1 MAADPND
8 TQYELIAKALA
19 DGRVI
24 PFLGA
29 GASLCARPPGA
40 AYKRGQFLPSG
51 SELSEHLARQFAYP
65 ADESKDLL
73 RVSQYA
79 YVMMGSGPLYQELHD
94 VLNADYP
101 VTPLHGFLARVPAI
115 LRAKGYRP
123 GNLFI
128 ITTNY
133 DDLMERAFAAVS
145 EPHDL
150 VCYVADGENRGK
162 FVHTPPDGPP
172 QVIEKPNEYAALSLD
187 RRSVI
192 LKIHGAVN
200 RVNPE
205 ADSFVITEDHY
216 IDYLTRTD
224 IASLI
229 PVTLTAKLR
238 KSHFL
243 FLGYSLADWNMRVIL
258 KRIWGNQQLTYKS
271 WAIQRDPRALDREF
285 WKSRNVEILDLDLGR
300 FVSTVDARLQQHP
313 AREAQP

>member
-1 MAADPND
+1 
-8 TQYELIAKALA
+8 LIAKALA

-29 GASLCARPPGA
+29 GASLCARPAGA
-40 AYKRGQFLPSG
+40 SYKRGQFLPSG
-51 SELSEHLARQFAYP
+51 AELTDHLARQFAYP
-65 ADESKDLL
+65 AGEAKDLL

-94 VLNADYP
+94 VLDADYP
-101 VTPLHGFLARVPAI
+101 VTPLHTFLARVPAA
-115 LRAKGYRP
+115 LRAKGYRAC
-123 GNLFI
+123 NLLI

-133 DDLMERAFAAVS
+133 DDLMERAFAAEN

-150 VCYVADGENRGK
+150 VCYVADGDNRGK
-162 FVHTPPDGPP
+162 FVHTAPGAPP
-172 QVIEKPNEYAALSLD
+172 QLIDKPNEYAAVSPD

-200 RVNPE
+200 RANPD
-205 ADSFVITEDHY
+205 ADSFVVTEDHY

-229 PVTLTAKLR
+229 PVTLTARLR

-243 FLGYSLADWNMRVIL
+243 FMGYSLADWNMRVIL

-271 WAIQRDPRALDREF
+271 WAIQKDPRSLDREF
-285 WKSRNVEILDLDLGR
+285 WKARNVEILDLDLGR
-300 FVSTVDARLQQHP
+300 FVANLDARLQRHP
-313 AREAQP
+313 AREAPP

>member
-1 MAADPND
+1 MAADPYD
-8 TQYELIAKALA
+8 THYGLIAKALA

-29 GASLCARPPGA
+29 GASLCGRPAGSA
-40 AYKRGQFLPSG
+40 FKKGQYLPSG
-51 SELSEHLARQFAYP
+51 LELTEHLARQFAYP
-65 ADESKDLL
+65 AGEAKDLL

-79 YVMMGSGPLYQELHD
+79 YVMLGSGPLYQELHD
-94 VLNADYP
+94 LLDEDYP
-101 VTPLHGFLARVPAI
+101 VTPLHDFLARLPAT
-115 LRAKGYRP
+115 LRARQYKSA
-123 GNLFI
+123 NLLI

-133 DDLMERAFAAVS
+133 DDLMERAFAAAQ
-145 EPHDL
+145 EPFDL

-162 FVHTPPDGPP
+162 FIHTAPEGVA
-172 QVIEKPNEYAALSLD
+172 QLIEKPNEYGAPSLD
-187 RRSVI
+187 RRSVV

-200 RVNPE
+200 RANPE
-205 ADSFVITEDHY
+205 GDSFVITEDHY

-243 FLGYSLADWNMRVIL
+243 FMGYSLADWNMRVIL

-271 WAIQRDPRALDREF
+271 WAIQKNSRVLDQEF
-285 WKSRNVEILDLDLGR
+285 WKSRNVEILDVELAA
-300 FVSTVDARLQQHP
+300 FVASLDARLRQLP
-313 AREAQP
+313 APEAQP

>member
-1 MAADPND
+1 MVTDPYE
-8 TQYELIAKALA
+8 THYELIAKAIA

-29 GASLCARPPGA
+29 GASLCARPPGSS
-40 AYKRGQFLPSG
+40 YKHGQFLPSG
-51 SELSEHLARQFAYP
+51 AELTEHHAQQFAYP
-65 ADESKDLL
+65 AGEAKDLL

-94 VLNADYP
+94 VLDADYP
-101 VTPLHGFLARVPAI
+101 VTPLHSFLARVPAT
-115 LRAKGYRP
+115 LRAKGYRAC
-123 GNLFI
+123 NLLI
-128 ITTNY
+128 ITNY
-133 DDLMERAFAAVS
+133 DDLTERAFAAAN

-172 QVIEKPNEYAALSLD
+172 QLIERPNEYAALSLD

-200 RVNPE
+200 RANPE
-205 ADSFVITEDHY
+205 ADSFVVTEDHY

-224 IASLI
+224 IAGLI

-243 FLGYSLADWNMRVIL
+243 FMGYSLADWNMRVIL

-271 WAIQRDPRALDREF
+271 WAIQKDPRSLDREF
-285 WKSRNVEILDLDLGR
+285 WKSRNVEILDVDLGR
-300 FVSTVDARLQQHP
+300 FISSLDTRLQQQ
-313 AREAQP
+313 AREAKP